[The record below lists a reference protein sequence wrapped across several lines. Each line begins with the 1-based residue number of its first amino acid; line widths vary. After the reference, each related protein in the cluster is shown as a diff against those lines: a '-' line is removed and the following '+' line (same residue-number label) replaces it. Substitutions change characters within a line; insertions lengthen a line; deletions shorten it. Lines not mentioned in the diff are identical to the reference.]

1 MKINGV
7 KRSATY
13 GEEVKIFLSVER
25 EKVSTV
31 RETLWIWGNG
41 IWDFEEKEGDKIF
54 FFMLYRL
61 HKNLHFTFNIK
72 QIILIVNS
80 VNLFTV

>member
-1 MKINGV
+1 M
-7 KRSATY
+7 
-13 GEEVKIFLSVER
+13 EP

-41 IWDFEEKEGDKIF
+41 IWDFEEKEGVKIF
-54 FFMLYRL
+54 FYVLFRL
-61 HKNLHFTFNIK
+61 HKNLYFIFNIK
-72 QIILIVNS
+72 YLFLIVNS